1 MKLKIEQ
8 QIIWNLQEKI
18 SINSDELWELRIES
32 SSFSKRKE
40 EFQAGDVLG
49 PNWKKLIP
57 WESINTKHHS
67 KLIFGQR
74 CQHILNSLKS
84 TS

>member
-1 MKLKIEQ
+1 MKLKMERQRRIRVNCK
-8 QIIWNLQEKI
+8 ITIWRITNHLKFARKKI

-49 PNWKKLIP
+49 PNWKKNWYRENLLIQN
-57 WESINTKHHS
+57 IIQN
-67 KLIFGQR
+67 
-74 CQHILNSLKS
+74 
-84 TS
+84 